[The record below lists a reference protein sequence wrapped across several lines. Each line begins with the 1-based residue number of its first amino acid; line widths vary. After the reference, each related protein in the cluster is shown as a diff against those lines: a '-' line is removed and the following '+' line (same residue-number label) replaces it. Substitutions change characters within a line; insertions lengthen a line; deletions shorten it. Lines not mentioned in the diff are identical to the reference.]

1 MVTAIMKIKQTGF
14 GETEV
19 GNFGQLWSEK
29 STEEVILEPRPEAGR
44 GAPEREIFKKQKGSL
59 CGWSS

>member
-1 MVTAIMKIKQTGF
+1 MWF
-14 GETEV
+14 RETEV

-29 STEEVILEPRPEAGR
+29 SSTEEVIFEPRPEAGK